1 MGREMEAARLVVR
14 IDAGDAEVSRLLD
27 LAWTHLRND
36 IDRLAGWCH
45 AAVERARLLDAAR
58 PRFWA
63 YLSRALLLQVYL
75 GQPEVRFPMQAARD
89 DLDEAIALLDKVPEP
104 RAARLVAIC
113 EAYID
118 LVRGD
123 HASVLRRLEPVPLLG
138 TPGND
143 DPDDFFVLTARGLC
157 AMATC
162 RIDEVFR
169 SFYAAWLLAER
180 TGPSDRL
187 CAAAI
192 NLSGAL
198 ANIDRVSEAIETLE
212 PVFAQGHV
220 PRGNLRLST
229 VAHMNLANYL
239 GRVGRHEEACKRLM
253 ALLPALDR
261 CMPGVRF
268 GVAINLVESLME
280 LRRFDEA
287 AQHLAGAEAIA
298 ADDGRPSWL
307 GGAKACAAELAW
319 RQGRRDEA
327 VVLLEAAR
335 AHFIADPCMNFA
347 GVLGSRR
354 LLAQWYAEL
363 GRFDLAYERQ
373 QEYQALYSRCTE
385 DAARGQNA
393 ATRARQQLADQY
405 ALSSRERECLS
416 WCAAGKTAWETGQI
430 LGVSEHTVAYHLDKV
445 KRRFGLASK
454 QQVVARAVSL
464 GLVSPPAV
472 PEPVSSMH

>member
-36 IDRLAGWCH
+36 MDQLAGWCH
-45 AAVERARLLDAAR
+45 AAVERARELDAPR

-75 GQPEVRFPMQAARD
+75 GAPEVRIGMQAARD
-89 DLDEAIALLDKVPEP
+89 DLDQAVALLDKVPES

-113 EAYID
+113 EAYIE

-123 HASVLRRLEPVPLLG
+123 HHAVMRRLEPVPLLG
-138 TPGND
+138 APGKD
-143 DPDDFFVLTARGLC
+143 DPDDYFVLTARGLC
-157 AMATC
+157 AMAMG

-169 SFYAAWLLAER
+169 CFYAAWLLAER

-212 PVFAQGHV
+212 PLFAQGHV

-239 GRVGRHEEACKRLM
+239 GRVGRHEEACGRLM
-253 ALLPALDR
+253 ALLPSLER
-261 CMPGVRF
+261 SMPGVRF
-268 GVAINLVESLME
+268 AVTINLVESLME

-287 AQHLAGAEAIA
+287 APHLARAQAIA
-298 ADDGRPSWL
+298 AEDGRESWL
-307 GGAKACAAELAW
+307 GGAKACAAEIAW
-319 RQGRRDEA
+319 RQGRREEA
-327 VVLLEAAR
+327 VAQLESAR
-335 AHFIADPCMNFA
+335 QHFIADPCMNFA

-363 GRFDLAYERQ
+363 GRFELAYARQ
-373 QEYQALYSRCTE
+373 QEYQALYSRCSE

-393 ATRARQQLADQY
+393 ATRARQQLAEQY
-405 ALSSRERECLS
+405 ALSARERECLN

-430 LGVSEHTVAYHLDKV
+430 LGLSEHTVAYHLDKV
-445 KRRFGLASK
+445 KRRFGLASR
-454 QQVVARAVSL
+454 QQMVARAVSL
-464 GLVSPPAV
+464 GLVSPPAL
-472 PEPVSSMH
+472 PEPISAAH